1 MVKYD
6 LKFKEA
12 ILLKKFLLLIVLA
25 LMLVGCGKEEP
36 VNKQPEL
43 DNSNNDVIAEEDMA
57 FVEISDSSEFM
68 DELGIKI
75 DSTIIAEDAT
85 LSILNGAVG
94 EISFVMT
101 SVNGYDTICVLK
113 MTRVDD
119 YVSSLSGYK
128 SSEIKDPYTVTVNTD
143 MGNMDLECGFV
154 EDEGVTVYTFEYNGT
169 NFALNIGEGLSQMT
183 IGAILDR
190 VLEAI
195 Q

>member
-1 MVKYD
+1 M
-6 LKFKEA
+6 
-12 ILLKKFLLLIVLA
+12 KKFLLLIVLA
-25 LMLVGCGKEEP
+25 LILMGCGKKEP
-36 VNKQPEL
+36 VNKQPDL
-43 DNSNNDVIAEEDMA
+43 DTSNNDIIAEEDMA
-57 FVEISDSSEFM
+57 IVEISDSSEFM

-113 MTRVDD
+113 MTRDDD

-190 VLEAI
+190 VFEAL